1 MEFKVEQ
8 KDRANY
14 SVKVAIPAEE
24 VKKELKRVAKEW
36 AKKVRLD
43 GFRPGK
49 VPVAVVEKLYKAAI
63 EDEGIQKLVEKAE
76 KGALS
81 QVEGQVVGVAL
92 RNFNRLEDQGIELEF
107 LVGIAPKV
115 EIGEEYLECV
125 PKLET
130 PEVTEE
136 ELQRELEKVAEEM
149 GETKVVREE
158 NRELGEGDIA
168 IIDFIGYI
176 DGKPFEGGKAEGY
189 SLKIGSGQFIDGFEE
204 QLKGMKVGETRRIKV
219 QFPADYHS
227 RELAGKEAEF
237 EVTLQEIQEFKPREI
252 DDAAAKEYLNDE
264 GATLETLKNYLKQ
277 RILERKKRELF
288 EQQYDQILE
297 CWLQKYQLDLPEVI
311 VEQELE
317 NILNQEASN
326 LSPAE
331 LEELRTNREK
341 LEELKK
347 RFEPEARDRVKL
359 TFLLKE
365 LIEKEK
371 VEADQNEL
379 LSQIY
384 YEALITGQN
393 YKELVKMYQEQGVL
407 PVLKM
412 ELEKVKLLN
421 KLLEQKFGKSEQ
433 KKSEGDE

>member
-1 MEFKVEQ
+1 MEFKVER

-14 SVKVAIPAEE
+14 SVEVTIPAEE
-24 VKKELKRVAKEW
+24 VQKEVKRVAKEW

-49 VPVAVVEKLYKAAI
+49 VPVAVVEKLYGAAI
-63 EDEGIQKLVEKAE
+63 EDEAIQKLVERGE

-81 QVEGQVVGVAL
+81 QVEGQVAGVAL
-92 RNFNRLEDQGIELEF
+92 RKFDRLEDGGIKLEF
-107 LVGIAPKV
+107 LIGVAPEV

-125 PKLET
+125 PALET

-136 ELQRELEKVAEEM
+136 ELNRELEKVAEEM
-149 GETKVVREE
+149 GETKVVQEPD
-158 NRELGEGDIA
+158 RELKEGDIA
-168 IIDFIGYI
+168 IIDFTGYI

-219 QFPADYHS
+219 QFPADYHAQ
-227 RELAGKEAEF
+227 ELAGKEAEF
-237 EVTLQEIQEFKPREI
+237 EVTLQEIQEFKPREL
-252 DDAAAKEYLNDE
+252 DDKAAQEYLNDE

-317 NILNQEASN
+317 NILNQEAAN

-341 LEELKK
+341 LEELKQ

-359 TFLLKE
+359 TFILKE

-393 YKELVKMYQEQGVL
+393 YKELVKMYQEQGLL

-421 KLLEQKFGKSEQ
+421 KLLEQKM
-433 KKSEGDE
+433 KKSEGAE